1 MEQARRRTWL
11 AAGIGAAIFLARIT
25 AAAWVGYW
33 WSGNRGFTGGA
44 VELTIEGPAR
54 VSLGQETTYFVNWF
68 NQSKEPLASAEIRVN
83 FPNDF
88 VVTSVEPKPTGEP
101 LVFRLGAQAA
111 EARGTIKISG
121 TFTGALGSKTAV

>member
-1 MEQARRRTWL
+1 M
-11 AAGIGAAIFLARIT
+11 
-25 AAAWVGYW
+25 
-33 WSGNRGFTGGA
+33 
-44 VELTIEGPAR
+44 ELTIEGPAR